1 MVDRRSTGAS
11 APRRSTVVLIGMA
24 VTALAFF
31 SAPAAQVE
39 IATGPEVGTK
49 IPDIQTLDQHGKIR
63 SFEDLSGSEGLLI
76 LFYRTAD
83 W

>member
-1 MVDRRSTGAS
+1 MIDRCSTGVS
-11 APRRSTVVLIGMA
+11 ALRPSIVVLIGMA

-31 SAPAAQVE
+31 FIPAAQAE

-49 IPDIQTLDQHGKIR
+49 IPDIRTLDQHGKML
-63 SFEDLSGSEGLLI
+63 SFEDLSGSEGLLM

>member
-1 MVDRRSTGAS
+1 MIDRRSTGVS
-11 APRRSTVVLIGMA
+11 ALRPSTVVLIGMA

-31 SAPAAQVE
+31 SALAAQAE

-49 IPDIQTLDQHGKIR
+49 IPDIQSIDQHGKIR